1 MDLIQGNMSTRA
13 AEALREDVEYLGAV
27 RLSEVEQAQS
37 EVIAVVRRLEDAGEI
52 IVGRGGGDDV
62 VY

>member
-1 MDLIQGNMSTRA
+1 MSTRA
-13 AEALREDVEYLGAV
+13 AERLQEDLDYLGAV
-27 RLSEVEQAQS
+27 RLSEVEKAQS
-37 EVIAVVRRLEDAGEI
+37 DIIAIVRRLEDAGEI